1 MSAIS
6 RRRRASRHSHLDRRR
21 GHVKLIDFGTS
32 KDLEDNT
39 LNGPELCG
47 NQPVSQVIAISAP
60 RPSERPKLGH
70 DLREIHSTESRE
82 QHLAPTATHLK
93 LKHNLNFDVHAGDER
108 SNRS

>member
-32 KDLEDNT
+32 KDLEDST
-39 LNGPELCG
+39 LNGRELCL
-47 NQPVSQVIAISAP
+47 AISAP

-70 DLREIHSTESRE
+70 DVPLITSTEWTE
-82 QHLAPTATHLK
+82 QHLAPTARDPK
-93 LKHNLNFDVHAGDER
+93 LKGA
-108 SNRS
+108 

>member
-32 KDLEDNT
+32 KDLEDST
-39 LNGPELCG
+39 LNGRELCL
-47 NQPVSQVIAISAP
+47 AISAP

-70 DLREIHSTESRE
+70 DLRAIPATVSRE
-82 QHLAPTATHLK
+82 KHPTPTPTNPK
-93 LKHNLNFDVHAGDER
+93 LKHTLNFTQVPNLWER
-108 SNRS
+108 RTSCRPKLWIR